1 MGSDERNLMSTDL
14 QAWCHRAL
22 ELGADRAAV
31 VPAESVVVAEWVRM
45 KCLFGCDEPGLAHTC
60 PPDGAPSVE
69 QTRRVLDGY
78 EEAILLGV
86 GPIVGEERSDAE
98 SRRLNDAALALERE
112 LFLAGFHKAWTMG
125 AGPCDLCA
133 CCRAGE
139 PCPTPESAR
148 PSMEACGVD
157 VFTTVR
163 AAGWQI
169 ETVKSREDEY
179 RYFALALVR

>member
-1 MGSDERNLMSTDL
+1 MSTDL
-14 QAWCHRAL
+14 QAWCDRAL
-22 ELGADRAAV
+22 ELGADRATV

-45 KCLFGCDEPGLAHTC
+45 KCLYGCDEPGLARTC

-69 QTRRVLDGY
+69 QTQRVLDGY

-86 GPIVGEERSDAE
+86 GPIVGEERSDAA

-139 PCPTPESAR
+139 PCPAPESAR

-169 ETVKSREDEY
+169 ETVKSRDDEY
-179 RYFALALVR
+179 RYFALVLVR